1 MIWHVNMKFHLD
13 IHITHINIYFSNK
26 KQTVHFGTN
35 CTCSL
40 FGTNYKS
47 KRPKMRQFVNWL
59 DTEWVRCLLSFQ
71 PIDPI
76 DFVVI
81 IDLNVFVDS
90 LNFITCHNIKLITEW
105 VSDRQSRFTPWDAV
119 ASKEARDIIAWH
131 VFVTLTI
138 GITLDDIN
146 IRWLG

>member
-1 MIWHVNMKFHLD
+1 
-13 IHITHINIYFSNK
+13 
-26 KQTVHFGTN
+26 
-35 CTCSL
+35 
-40 FGTNYKS
+40 
-47 KRPKMRQFVNWL
+47 MRQFVNWL

-81 IDLNVFVDS
+81 IDLNVFVDP

-119 ASKEARDIIAWH
+119 ASKEARDTIAWH